1 MYTSLDER
9 LNWKVLLFVHMNEQE
24 ALMINYY
31 AQVERVSLGLS
42 SHLYLSHH
50 LVQLINSCAII
61 REILF
66 EYNRVFSV
74 HVYCIIVY
82 TRHSLKPCEW

>member
-1 MYTSLDER
+1 
-9 LNWKVLLFVHMNEQE
+9 
-24 ALMINYY
+24 MINYY

-42 SHLYLSHH
+42 SHLYLSHR

-74 HVYCIIVY
+74 HVYCSIVY
-82 TRHSLKPCEW
+82 MRHSLKPCEW